1 MLEEQTHAN
10 LQKIADRLGI
20 RVSKGLA
27 GALTQA
33 MFGPVKESRRQ
44 YIETLANSDLVTL
57 EDIDRILHTHYARLP
72 DDTRGMGYAPR
83 TRGTLSDIFMQPRP
97 ETRVER
103 FVTLESLI
111 RHILDNYVTKSH
123 LQKICQNLGL
133 HGAGNKGDLPDRIL
147 GDSSST
153 NASALNYVNREDM
166 KKLCVDLK
174 LPTTGTRGDMES
186 RVAKV
191 MARLPRSPPTT
202 SSYEPQR
209 YTPST
214 SQTYQATSYTAPPPQ
229 SPVTVTPPPSPAPY
243 LHAKTQLSEDAEQ
256 EPQSVRP
263 EISTPMTLS
272 PIVSEPPSVPSI
284 PVRPGLDSVA
294 RFIDEWRPTKPY
306 EKEEG
311 YEIELEMRL
320 RNTFGDKC
328 VKNQMHVLD
337 GRIDIDVMGIGIE
350 LKVPTNKA
358 MLQRLVG
365 QARMYRKHYGPNLVV
380 VIITGKAKLQDIL
393 AFKSDLEEDGIKVLV
408 KSG

>member
-1 MLEEQTHAN
+1 LEEQTHAN

-57 EDIDRILHTHYARLP
+57 EDIDRILRTHYARLP

-111 RHILDNYVTKSH
+111 RHILDNYVTKSD
-123 LQKICQNLGL
+123 LQKICQILGL
-133 HGAGNKGDLPDRIL
+133 NGAGNKGDLQDRIL
-147 GDSSST
+147 GDSSLTS
-153 NASALNYVNREDM
+153 ALALNYVNRDDM

-202 SSYEPQR
+202 PSYEPQR

-214 SQTYQATSYTAPPPQ
+214 TMTYKDTSYAVAPQQTPVAPIPHSPALSPDAKTSTNPNVENERPIEPPEEIVPPP
-229 SPVTVTPPPSPAPY
+229 PPPSVVP
-243 LHAKTQLSEDAEQ
+243 
-256 EPQSVRP
+256 
-263 EISTPMTLS
+263 
-272 PIVSEPPSVPSI
+272 EPPSKPSI
-284 PVRPGLDSVA
+284 PARPELGSIMEFIKNWWPSQRFENERLYQVELATELRHRFPDGDVKTEVNVA
-294 RFIDEWRPTKPY
+294 
-306 EKEEG
+306 G
-311 YEIELEMRL
+311 
-320 RNTFGDKC
+320 
-328 VKNQMHVLD
+328 
-337 GRIDIDVMGIGIE
+337 GRIDIVVFGVGIE
-350 LKVPTNKA
+350 IKVPTKVQ
-358 MLQRLVG
+358 LQRLIG
-365 QARMYRKHYGPNLVV
+365 QVRMYRRHYGPNVAV
-380 VIITGKAKLQDIL
+380 VIFKDIAKVQDINEFSNDL
-393 AFKSDLEEDGIKVLV
+393 ADLGIKCFV
-408 KSG
+408 K